1 MNVLVID
8 VGGTNIKMIATG
20 LKQPIKIPSGP
31 DMTPARMAAEVKK
44 ATDGWKYEAVTI
56 GYPGPVRRDRP
67 TADPFNLGP
76 GWVRFGYEKAF
87 GKPVRIVND
96 AALQALGSYHGG
108 RMLFLGLGTGLGSAL
123 VADGV
128 LEPLE
133 LAHLPYRKNRTYED
147 YLGRKGI
154 KKLGRRKW
162 SKHVA
167 AVVALLMHGLQ
178 VDYVILGG
186 GEARRLKEIPKG
198 AQVGNNSNAFR
209 GGFRLWEEPK
219 DRYHRRERRR
229 SRNAKSP
236 GAGDKEPVR
245 IAE

>member
-8 VGGTNIKMIATG
+8 VGGTNIKVIATG
-20 LKQPIKIPSGP
+20 MKQPVKIPSGP
-31 DMTPARMAAEVKK
+31 DMTPARMAAEVRNVT
-44 ATDGWKYEAVTI
+44 ADWKYEVVTI

-67 TADPFNLGP
+67 TSDPANLGR
-76 GWVRFGYEKAF
+76 GWVRYDYEKAF
-87 GKPVRIVND
+87 GKPVRLVND

-133 LAHLPYRKNRTYED
+133 LAHMPYRKNKTFED

-154 KKLGRRKW
+154 RRLGRRKW

-167 AVVALLMHGLQ
+167 AVVEMLKHGLQ
-178 VDYVILGG
+178 VDYVVLGG
-186 GEARRLKEIPKG
+186 GEARRLEELPKG
-198 AQVGNNSNAFR
+198 ARVGHNSNAFL
-209 GGFRLWEEPK
+209 GGYRLWEEPK
-219 DRYHRRERRR
+219 DRYHERVRRR
-229 SRNAKSP
+229 AK
-236 GAGDKEPVR
+236 GARVSVANEKEPVR

>member
-8 VGGTNIKMIATG
+8 VGGTNIKVIATG
-20 LKQPIKIPSGP
+20 LKQAIKIPSGP
-31 DMTPARMAAEVKK
+31 DMTPGRMAAEVKK
-44 ATDGWKYEAVTI
+44 ATEGWKYEAVTI

-76 GWVRFGYEKAF
+76 GWVRFGYDKAF

-154 KKLGRRKW
+154 RKLGRRKW
-162 SKHVA
+162 SKHVS

-198 AQVGNNSNAFR
+198 ARVGNNSNAFR

-219 DRYHRRERRR
+219 DRYHQRERRR
-229 SRNAKSP
+229 SRNAKSS